1 LRSTIPDGLIFA
13 ESPFPLPIDNEKG
26 TLMRALMYERYGDE
40 SVLQLREVPAPVPGA
55 GQVQVKVKLASLNPV
70 DYKLRN
76 GMMKLLRKP
85 SLPAGIGKD
94 FAGVV
99 TAIGTGVKGF
109 AVGQRVFGSADALS
123 GDGSC
128 ADSLVIA
135 TDRIA
140 LTPDAVSDCLGVA
153 AGSALQALTTIAKLQ
168 KGQRLLVVGASG
180 SVGAAGVQ
188 IGHSLGAH
196 VTGVCG
202 TSNVDYVK
210 GIGADRVIDYKTTNW
225 QDGSD
230 SYDVILDAGG
240 THIAFN
246 HARRRLAKTG
256 FYIDTFPDGAR
267 FLNKLTTSLFSSQH
281 CLPFM
286 LKTDAALLQ
295 GLAAWAARGVLQP
308 RVAQRIPLENVAQAL
323 RQMED
328 GKVQGKVVVILSPA

>member
-1 LRSTIPDGLIFA
+1 
-13 ESPFPLPIDNEKG
+13 
-26 TLMRALMYERYGDE
+26 MRALMYDRYGDE
-40 SVLQLREVPAPVPGA
+40 SVLQLREVPVPAPGA
-55 GQVQVKVKLASLNPV
+55 GQVQVKVTRASLNPV

-99 TAIGTGVKGF
+99 TAIGAGVKGF

-128 ADSLVIA
+128 ADALVIG

-140 LTPDAVSDCLGVA
+140 LTPDAVSDEVAACLGVA

-188 IGHSLGAH
+188 IGHALGAH

-202 TSNVDYVK
+202 TSNVNYVK
-210 GIGADRVIDYKTTNW
+210 GIGSDRVIDYKTTNW
-225 QDGSD
+225 QDSSD
-230 SYDVILDAGG
+230 TYDVILDTGG
-240 THIAFN
+240 THIAFSQ
-246 HARRRLAKTG
+246 ARQRLAKSG
-256 FYIDTFPDGAR
+256 FYMDTFPNGAR

-295 GLAAWAARGVLQP
+295 GLADWAAKGVLQP
-308 RVAQRIPLENVAQAL
+308 RVAQRIPLENVPQAL

-328 GKVQGKVVVILSPA
+328 GKVQGKVVVTLSAA

>member
-1 LRSTIPDGLIFA
+1 
-13 ESPFPLPIDNEKG
+13 
-26 TLMRALMYERYGDE
+26 MRALMYDRYGDE
-40 SVLQLREVPAPVPGA
+40 SVLQLRDVQVPAPA
-55 GQVQVKVKLASLNPV
+55 LGQVQVKVHCASLNPV

-85 SLPAGIGKD
+85 SLPSGIGKD

-128 ADSLVIA
+128 ADALVIG
-135 TDRIA
+135 TNRVA
-140 LTPDAVSDCLGVA
+140 LTPDAVSDEVAACLGVA
-153 AGSALQALTTIAKLQ
+153 AGSALQALTTIANLQ
-168 KGQRLLVVGASG
+168 TGQRLLVVGASG

-188 IGHSLGAH
+188 IARALGAH

-202 TSNVDYVK
+202 TSNVGYVK
-210 GIGADRVIDYKTTNW
+210 GIGADSVIDYKTTNW
-225 QDGSD
+225 EQAQGDGE
-230 SYDVILDAGG
+230 SYDVILDTGG
-240 THIAFN
+240 THIAFAE
-246 HARRRLAKTG
+246 ARKRLSKTG

-281 CLPFM
+281 CVPFM

-295 GLAAWAARGVLQP
+295 GLASWAAKGVLQP
-308 RVAQRIPLENVAQAL
+308 RVAQRIPLDNVPRAL

-328 GKVQGKVVVILSPA
+328 GKVQGKVVVLVAG